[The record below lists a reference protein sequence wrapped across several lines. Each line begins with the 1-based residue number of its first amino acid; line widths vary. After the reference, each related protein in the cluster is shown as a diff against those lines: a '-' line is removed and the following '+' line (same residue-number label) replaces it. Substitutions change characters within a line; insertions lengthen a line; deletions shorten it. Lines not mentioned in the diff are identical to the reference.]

1 MISIVVDIALATL
14 CIITPANDVGV
25 SEAKTCY
32 PVLIGGDTPKGEY
45 QLQQRLTD
53 AKGYGGDVLQFK
65 EEGEEVYAI
74 HRVWTLRPWEKRKER
89 LKNPNPKVRRITH
102 GCINV
107 DPKVYD
113 KLVDC
118 CSTSTLTIQ

>member
-1 MISIVVDIALATL
+1 MLSIIVNVALATL
-14 CIITPANDVGV
+14 CVISPVETQ
-25 SEAKTCY
+25 ECY
-32 PVLIGGDTPKGEY
+32 PVLIGGDTPKGEF

-65 EEGEEVYAI
+65 EEGEEIFAI
-74 HRVWTLRPWEKRKER
+74 HRVWTLRPWEKRQER
-89 LKNPNPKVRRITH
+89 LNSPDPKMRRITR

-107 DPKVYD
+107 DPEIYE

-118 CSTSTLTIQ
+118 CSAAKLTIE